1 VNKRNDGGLWPPGQP
16 RAAVPTCASL
26 SHERAVNLQT
36 FQTVRNSADAAGV
49 LLRHLIDYAGLFPP
63 TSLAMTPAVANYDA
77 YSRSEW
83 NWILGRFIVPV
94 SRLGEFEERL
104 AGLPEPAVGFTNW
117 RLSVLL
123 GSDAV
128 ADVVRI
134 REFSARMARS
144 SLKRRAVVEAV
155 EVKVANAE
163 EVKRLS
169 GIIPAELGAYL
180 EVPLSSCAD
189 CIAAVAGQGRRAKI
203 RTGGETADKFP
214 APESVI
220 EFVRLCAAAEVP
232 FKATAGLHHPLR
244 SAHRFTYQ
252 PESPSGIMHG
262 FVNVF
267 LAAAFLRAGM
277 EPELALHLLEE
288 QSAPAFHFDFDEV
301 GWRQHRLRRDEIAA
315 TRQGFAVSFGS
326 CSFTEPIDDL
336 RSLHL
341 L

>member
-1 VNKRNDGGLWPPGQP
+1 M
-16 RAAVPTCASL
+16 
-26 SHERAVNLQT
+26 
-36 FQTVRNSADAAGV
+36 DAAGV
-49 LLRHLIDYAGLFPP
+49 LLRDLIDYAGLFPP
-63 TSLAMTPAVANYDA
+63 ASLAMTPAVANYDA
-77 YSRSEW
+77 YGRMEW
-83 NWILGRFIVPV
+83 NWILGRFVVPV
-94 SRLGEFEERL
+94 PWLGEFEEVF
-104 AGLPEPAVGFTNW
+104 AALPESAAGFTNW

-134 REFSARMARS
+134 REFNARIARS
-144 SLKRRAVVEAV
+144 SLKGRAAVEAV
-155 EVKVANAE
+155 EVKVGTPE
-163 EVKRLS
+163 EVRRLS
-169 GIIPAELGAYL
+169 GIIPVEFDTYL
-180 EVPLSSCAD
+180 EVPLSSCAP
-189 CIAAVAGQGRRAKI
+189 CIAAIADCGRRAKI

-220 EFVRLCAAAEVP
+220 EFIRLCAAAEVP

-267 LAAAFLRAGM
+267 LAAAFLRAGI
-277 EPELALHLLEE
+277 EAKLALQLLEE
-288 QSAPAFHFDFDEV
+288 QSAQAFHFDFDGV
-301 GWRQHRLRRDEIAA
+301 GWRQHRLSRDEIIAA
-315 TRQGFAVSFGS
+315 RRRFAISFGS